1 MIPASPAL
9 SSTQP
14 PLLRPGRRLLSAL
27 AVLLAL
33 LALLPLAGLI
43 GAGV

>member
-9 SSTQP
+9 SSPQAS
-14 PLLRPGRRLLSAL
+14 LLRPGRRLLSGL

-33 LALLPLAGLI
+33 LALLLAF
-43 GAGV
+43 